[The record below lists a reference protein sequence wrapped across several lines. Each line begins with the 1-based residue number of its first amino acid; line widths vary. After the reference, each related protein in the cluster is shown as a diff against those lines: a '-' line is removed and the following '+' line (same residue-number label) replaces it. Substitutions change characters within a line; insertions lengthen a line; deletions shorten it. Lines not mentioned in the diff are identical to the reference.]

1 MWLEGVSDRVYRSRE
16 HLAEDV
22 VRVLR
27 EELHFLL
34 AAGVSLVQL
43 DEPVLAEVVYTGAK
57 NTRSFMCGALSEKG
71 DAGRELEFA
80 GRLVNR
86 VVAGLPRSR
95 LGCTCAG
102 ATGPG
107 TRRPR
112 WRVTIARWSR
122 SCPH

>member
-43 DEPVLAEVVYTGAK
+43 DQPVLAEVVFTGAK
-57 NTRSFMCGALSEKG
+57 SSRSFMCGALSEKG
-71 DAGRELEFA
+71 DPGRELEVA
-80 GRLVNR
+80 RTLVNP
-86 VVAGLPRSR
+86 VVARLPRAPLAPR
-95 LGCTCAG
+95 ICRRYR
-102 ATGPG
+102 
-107 TRRPR
+107 TRNP
-112 WRVTIARWSR
+112 TAALAR
-122 SCPH
+122 